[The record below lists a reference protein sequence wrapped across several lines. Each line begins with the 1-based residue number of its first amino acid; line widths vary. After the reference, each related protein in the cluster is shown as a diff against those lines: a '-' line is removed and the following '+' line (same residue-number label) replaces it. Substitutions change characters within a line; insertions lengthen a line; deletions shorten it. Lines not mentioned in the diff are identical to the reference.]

1 MPPAKQPRWDVR
13 RARSTDAMEA
23 WAQASP
29 PAEVPP
35 PEPPVANIS
44 AYERKQLYARL
55 LWLEDYQLIRAAE
68 AELHAPL
75 LQQLAQTYTSVHT
88 RRLIQSGTTA
98 GKGPW
103 ILRGYMAC
111 TTRAGARVV
120 GWR

>member
-23 WAQASP
+23 WAQASR

-55 LWLEDYQLIRAAE
+55 QGKRKF
-68 AELHAPL
+68 L
-75 LQQLAQTYTSVHT
+75 LVS
-88 RRLIQSGTTA
+88 IFGGDTA
-98 GKGPW
+98 DFV
-103 ILRGYMAC
+103 RVA
-111 TTRAGARVV
+111 AGAIYRRDGSRLLYRRHLPPPQARGPTSGPSGPPRSDDDAVA
-120 GWR
+120 